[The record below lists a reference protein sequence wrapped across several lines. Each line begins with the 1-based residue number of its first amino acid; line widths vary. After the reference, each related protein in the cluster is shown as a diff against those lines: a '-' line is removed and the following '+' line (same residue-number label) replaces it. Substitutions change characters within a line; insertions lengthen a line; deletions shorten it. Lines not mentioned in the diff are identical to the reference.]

1 MESHWKGHRERLRKR
16 FREHGFASLHDYEA
30 LELLLFYAVAR
41 RDVKPI
47 AKRLIADFGGLRGVL
62 DGSPEDLAKVPG
74 VGENAALL
82 VRLVKDFGTA
92 YLKERALAGE
102 HISSTEELEKYC
114 MASMGGLKDELFSVI
129 YLNAQN
135 RIIRVEPLQEGT
147 VNQAVVHPR
156 KILEK
161 ALYLKAS
168 AMILVHNHPS
178 GNLRPSEADI
188 RLTRAVQEGARI
200 LDIAVHD
207 HLIIGGNRCLSFRNE
222 GLLS

>member
-16 FREHGFASLHDYEA
+16 FRENGFASLHDYEA
-30 LELLLFYAVAR
+30 LELLLFYAIPR
-41 RDVKPI
+41 RDVKPV
-47 AKRLIADFGGLRGVL
+47 AKRLVAVFGGLRGVL
-62 DGSPEDLAKVPG
+62 DGAAGDLMKVPG
-74 VGENAALL
+74 VGENAVLL
-82 VRLVKDFGTA
+82 LRLVKDFGSA
-92 YLKERALAGE
+92 YLKEQALEGE
-102 HISSTEELEKYC
+102 HISSTEELVNYC

-135 RIIRVEPLQEGT
+135 RIIRVEPIQEGT

-161 ALYLKAS
+161 ALHFKAS

-178 GNLRPSEADI
+178 GNIRPSEADI

-200 LDIAVHD
+200 LDVTVHD
-207 HLIIGGNRCLSFRNE
+207 HLIVGGNRYLSFRNE